1 MRRWTMAEIIVIS
14 LIAATF
20 IVMASV
26 VISGKLY
33 KRRRSKNV
41 L

>member
-1 MRRWTMAEIIVIS
+1 MRWTMAEIIILA

-26 VISGKLY
+26 VISGRLY
-33 KRRRSKNV
+33 KRRRREQ
-41 L
+41 

>member
-1 MRRWTMAEIIVIS
+1 MAEVIVLA

-26 VISGKLY
+26 VISGRLY